1 MTTFKL
7 TPARPDRLALR
18 GVGFVPSVAL
28 SIDVDDLPN
37 EPVVAT
43 VLGAYVDESPGHIR
57 IGCLFENGSRLELG
71 HWPSWSAACD
81 LAVERA
87 EELYENSVPI
97 VFDKWLDDG
106 RKTKL
111 NVPAASFDFEEFAN
125 TWRDEKGQ
133 FAHKGYRYTKV
144 EPHKISMENAA
155 GDVVSIFDATA
166 DDAAGVPGLLTV
178 PVAEDV
184 LNSVCDTMD
193 RAPIKSGV
201 PDIVAIT
208 ASEMVEM
215 GANED
220 ALFSIDG
227 NTIYVNCGDH
237 GQEGSSRG
245 GLIQTD
251 RLRSPAVMELDDHF
265 GPGASQAQEMSKAR
279 FGAMQAMSML
289 HYDSEDRK
297 YRRKARSYRV
307 GDGSLLDYVSLP
319 MRVTRKDFSLHF
331 TEFVASHGSVDPSSG
346 TGHLAD
352 KLDWHDWE
360 MAPVPKY
367 KGDYWMGDKTLVAVG
382 SPSVSASDG
391 RLIEIGPDHD
401 VRVLRGGVDVTEEDF
416 LEDAGEELET
426 DDDATLTIEELA
438 NPWRDEQGRFAP
450 KGSMFSPS
458 GNLVPDVGN
467 KQGFDEITADEQRG
481 DSRPVSAAEF
491 QRLAGLGQAQLDDF
505 AANSAPIDGLDENWD
520 SIKSQ
525 AFDEAQESWGGSTID
540 ARTGEFLPDG
550 ADKYALTVKDE
561 GISTVFIPENSSRAD
576 FDVAMD
582 QAKERFRPILER
594 QNHYLGVFHDDD
606 LNRID
611 IDPVTVVNTVEEV
624 HTIGAATRAVGG
636 AYNFADGNG
645 YWPPY
650 VDPSLS
656 NDAATG
662 PLVAAAGEDDRHFKG
677 PGEWRRKA
685 KQAEGAP
692 DAPSET
698 DDDASLTIG
707 GVVALSNPFRDQMGR
722 FAEKGYA
729 TATEWGLN
737 RRFTKAD
744 HVADGGDGV
753 FTVETYDGVE
763 LKLSDPSGV
772 LDKSDAREALSGLA
786 DVLEMAPIDGPPP
799 EIRVLSI
806 RECAELYEGLGAD
819 KDLALEIATDSPG
832 MVIDPLAADLPDSPV
847 TRDDCVNTIWLIE
860 QGPKMSIDDPY
871 AKSRSQWN
879 ESAKTVN
886 GWRYT
891 VTHEYAHQRMYRGTD
906 PIERIDATMDKYV
919 RPDRSLRDPYTS
931 MSTYGMT
938 NIFESHAES
947 FADWAITAATT
958 YKRST
963 AAFDQGMG
971 WTHDLYNQIE
981 KVTGEYPDG
990 ERPAPPMEFTV
1001 ALATEPQE
1009 LPIAIIETP
1018 SGPVLIWADGKIEGN
1033 LIKRD
1038 QADLT
1043 IGGVVAFANP
1053 WRDENGRFAPK
1064 GYGSVGTTE
1073 SDVSDAASPVDD
1085 AVPSG
1090 GEAANPWDDVEHI
1103 VVPTWDE
1110 NGNVVVDPKAKVLA
1124 KDLREK
1130 AEKAEPEISTH
1141 LAELAGDENPVS
1153 YDPPPDGELY
1163 GFEYRLKAEDKI
1175 AEKIMRELDEKPEKL
1190 QGDIIAASQ
1199 EIKDAVRYTIHFQDE
1214 DFGERAQSIVDTLR
1228 DEGATINVKNTWP
1241 PELGKSYK
1249 GINAQV
1255 TRSDGLRYEIQ
1266 FHTEN
1271 SQAVKDTMHKIYEQ
1285 QRVLPNGSPEW
1296 TKLENEMAALSRDL
1310 PVPTGAVE
1318 VFEID
1323 GEVV

>member
-7 TPARPDRLALR
+7 IPARPDRLALR

-57 IGCLFENGSRLELG
+57 IGCLFENGCRLELG

-265 GPGASQAQEMSKAR
+265 GPGASQAREMSKAR

-367 KGDYWMGDKTLVAVG
+367 TGDYWMGDKTLVAVG

-416 LEDAGEELET
+416 LEDAGEEPET

-576 FDVAMD
+576 FDAAMD

-707 GVVALSNPFRDQMGR
+707 GVVA
-722 FAEKGYA
+722 
-729 TATEWGLN
+729 
-737 RRFTKAD
+737 
-744 HVADGGDGV
+744 
-753 FTVETYDGVE
+753 
-763 LKLSDPSGV
+763 
-772 LDKSDAREALSGLA
+772 
-786 DVLEMAPIDGPPP
+786 
-799 EIRVLSI
+799 
-806 RECAELYEGLGAD
+806 
-819 KDLALEIATDSPG
+819 
-832 MVIDPLAADLPDSPV
+832 
-847 TRDDCVNTIWLIE
+847 
-860 QGPKMSIDDPY
+860 
-871 AKSRSQWN
+871 
-879 ESAKTVN
+879 
-886 GWRYT
+886 
-891 VTHEYAHQRMYRGTD
+891 
-906 PIERIDATMDKYV
+906 
-919 RPDRSLRDPYTS
+919 
-931 MSTYGMT
+931 
-938 NIFESHAES
+938 
-947 FADWAITAATT
+947 
-958 YKRST
+958 
-963 AAFDQGMG
+963 
-971 WTHDLYNQIE
+971 
-981 KVTGEYPDG
+981 
-990 ERPAPPMEFTV
+990 
-1001 ALATEPQE
+1001 
-1009 LPIAIIETP
+1009 
-1018 SGPVLIWADGKIEGN
+1018 
-1033 LIKRD
+1033 
-1038 QADLT
+1038 
-1043 IGGVVAFANP
+1043 FANP

-1064 GYGSVGTTE
+1064 GYGPVGTTE
-1073 SDVSDAASPVDD
+1073 SDVSDAASPVDED
-1085 AVPSG
+1085 ASPG
-1090 GEAANPWDDVEHI
+1090 GEGTNPWDDVEHI

-1110 NGNVVVDPKAKVLA
+1110 NGNLIVDPKAKVLA

-1130 AEKAEPEISTH
+1130 AEQAEPEISAH
-1141 LAELAGDENPVS
+1141 LAELAGDVNPAS

-1163 GFEYRLKAEDKI
+1163 GYEYRLKAEDKI
-1175 AEKIMRELDEKPEKL
+1175 AEKIMRELEEKPEKL

-1296 TKLENEMAALSRDL
+1296 TKLENEMAALSQDL

>member
-1 MTTFKL
+1 MTTFQL
-7 TPARPDRLALR
+7 APARPDRLALR

-28 SIDVDDLPN
+28 SIDVDDLPA
-37 EPVVAT
+37 EPVVTT

-57 IGCLFENGSRLELG
+57 IGCMFENGSRLELG

-106 RKTKL
+106 RRKKL
-111 NVPAASFDFEEFAN
+111 DVPAASFNFEEFAN
-125 TWRDEKGQ
+125 TWRNAKGQ

-144 EPHKISMENAA
+144 EPHKVSMETWA
-155 GDVVSIFDATA
+155 GDVVSIVDATA

-178 PVAEDV
+178 PIAEDI
-184 LNSVCDTMD
+184 LNSVCDTLD
-193 RAPIKSGV
+193 RAPVKSGV
-201 PDIVAIT
+201 PEIIAIT
-208 ASEMVEM
+208 ASDMAEM
-215 GANED
+215 GADKD
-220 ALFSIDG
+220 ALFAVDD
-227 NTIYVNCGDH
+227 NTIYVNLGDH
-237 GQEGSSRG
+237 GQKWSFKDGPIPSK
-245 GLIQTD
+245 
-251 RLRSPAVMELDDHF
+251 RLRQQALLGLDDPL
-265 GPGASQAQEMSKAR
+265 GPASLQASKMTRAR
-279 FGAMQAMSML
+279 FGAMQSMALL
-289 HYDSEDRK
+289 HLYSEDRK
-297 YRRKARSYRV
+297 YQRKSRSYFV
-307 GDGSLLDYVSLP
+307 GSEPMKWYDYIAVP
-319 MRVTRKDFSLHF
+319 MQVGPKEFSLHF
-331 TEFVASHGSVDPSSG
+331 TEFVASVGVTNESSG
-346 TGHLAD
+346 TGKLAK
-352 KLDWHDWE
+352 KLGWYDWE
-360 MAPVPKY
+360 MDTRVPKF
-367 KGDYWMGDKTLVAVG
+367 KGEQENTLVASG
-382 SPSVSASDG
+382 SAPDG
-391 RLIEIGPDHD
+391 VIIEIGHDHD
-401 VRVLRGGVDVTEEDF
+401 VRLLRDGVDVTEEEYFF
-416 LEDAGEELET
+416 LNVGEEPEAP
-426 DDDATLTIEELA
+426 DAASLTIEELA

-491 QRLAGLGQAQLDDF
+491 QRLAGLGQAQLDEF

-561 GISTVFIPENSSRAD
+561 GISTVFIPENSSRSEFNA
-576 FDVAMD
+576 AMD

-656 NDAATG
+656 DDAAAG

-707 GVVALSNPFRDQMGR
+707 GVIALS
-722 FAEKGYA
+722 
-729 TATEWGLN
+729 
-737 RRFTKAD
+737 
-744 HVADGGDGV
+744 
-753 FTVETYDGVE
+753 
-763 LKLSDPSGV
+763 
-772 LDKSDAREALSGLA
+772 
-786 DVLEMAPIDGPPP
+786 
-799 EIRVLSI
+799 
-806 RECAELYEGLGAD
+806 
-819 KDLALEIATDSPG
+819 
-832 MVIDPLAADLPDSPV
+832 
-847 TRDDCVNTIWLIE
+847 
-860 QGPKMSIDDPY
+860 
-871 AKSRSQWN
+871 
-879 ESAKTVN
+879 
-886 GWRYT
+886 
-891 VTHEYAHQRMYRGTD
+891 
-906 PIERIDATMDKYV
+906 
-919 RPDRSLRDPYTS
+919 
-931 MSTYGMT
+931 
-938 NIFESHAES
+938 
-947 FADWAITAATT
+947 
-958 YKRST
+958 
-963 AAFDQGMG
+963 
-971 WTHDLYNQIE
+971 
-981 KVTGEYPDG
+981 
-990 ERPAPPMEFTV
+990 
-1001 ALATEPQE
+1001 
-1009 LPIAIIETP
+1009 
-1018 SGPVLIWADGKIEGN
+1018 
-1033 LIKRD
+1033 
-1038 QADLT
+1038 
-1043 IGGVVAFANP
+1043 NP

-1064 GYGSVGTTE
+1064 GYGAVKTTE

-1085 AVPSG
+1085 DVSSG
-1090 GEAANPWDDVEHI
+1090 GEAANSWEDVKHT

-1110 NGNVVVDPKAKVLA
+1110 NGNIVVDPKAKVLA

-1130 AEKAEPEISTH
+1130 AEKAEPEISAH
-1141 LAELAGDENPVS
+1141 LAELAGDDNPVS
-1153 YDPPPDGELY
+1153 YDPPPDGELFGY
-1163 GFEYRLKAEDKI
+1163 EHRLKSEAKI
-1175 AEKIMRELDEKPEKL
+1175 AEKIMRELEEKSEKL
-1190 QGDIIAASQ
+1190 DGDVIAASQ
-1199 EIKDAVRYTIHFQDE
+1199 EIKDAVRYTVHFKDE
-1214 DFGERAQSIVDTLR
+1214 DFGDRAQGIVDTLR

-1241 PELGKSYK
+1241 PESGKAYK

-1255 TRSDGLRYEIQ
+1255 TQPDGLRYEIQ

-1271 SQAVKDTMHKIYEQ
+1271 SQAVKDKMHKIYEQ
-1285 QRVLPNGSPEW
+1285 QRVLPNDSPEW
-1296 TKLENEMAALSRDL
+1296 MTLENEMAALSRDL

>member
-28 SIDVDDLPN
+28 SIDVDDLP
-37 EPVVAT
+37 EKPVVTT
-43 VLGAYVDESPGHIR
+43 VLGAYVDESPGHVR
-57 IGCLFENGSRLELG
+57 IGCVFENGGRLELG

-106 RKTKL
+106 RRTKL
-111 NVPAASFDFEEFAN
+111 NVPAASSNSEDFAN

-144 EPHKISMENAA
+144 EPHKVSMETWA
-155 GDVVSIFDATA
+155 GDVVTIVDSTA

-178 PVAEDV
+178 PIAEDI
-184 LNSVCDTMD
+184 LNSVCDTLD

-208 ASEMVEM
+208 ASEMAEM
-215 GANED
+215 GADKN
-220 ALFSIDG
+220 ALFSIDK
-227 NTIYVNCGDH
+227 NTIYVNLGDH
-237 GQEGSSRG
+237 GQEWNIKDGPIPSK
-245 GLIQTD
+245 
-251 RLRSPAVMELDDHF
+251 RLRQRAYMSLDSYF
-265 GPGASQAQEMSKAR
+265 GPASQAAHEMTNAR
-279 FGAMQAMSML
+279 FGAMQSMAML
-289 HYDSEDRK
+289 HLYSEDRK
-297 YRRKARSYRV
+297 YQRKARSYFV
-307 GDGSLLDYVSLP
+307 GAEPMKWHDYIAIPMQVSP
-319 MRVTRKDFSLHF
+319 KDFSLHF
-331 TEFVASHGSVDPSSG
+331 TEFVASHGWVVENSG
-346 TGHLAD
+346 TGKLAK
-352 KLDWHDWE
+352 KLGWHDWE
-360 MAPVPKY
+360 MDTRVPKF
-367 KGDYWMGDKTLVAVG
+367 KGEHYFGDDTLVAAG
-382 SPSVSASDG
+382 SSPDDAI
-391 RLIEIGPDHD
+391 IEIGHDLD
-401 VRVLRGGVDVTEEDF
+401 VRLLRDGVDVTEEEYFF
-416 LEDAGEELET
+416 LNVGEQPET
-426 DDDATLTIEELA
+426 DHDASLTIEELA

-491 QRLAGLGQAQLDDF
+491 QRLAGLGQAQLDEF

-561 GISTVFIPENSSRAD
+561 GISTVFIPENSSRSEFNA
-576 FDVAMD
+576 AMD

-656 NDAATG
+656 DDAATG

-698 DDDASLTIG
+698 DDDASLAIG
-707 GVVALSNPFRDQMGR
+707 GVVALSNP
-722 FAEKGYA
+722 
-729 TATEWGLN
+729 
-737 RRFTKAD
+737 
-744 HVADGGDGV
+744 
-753 FTVETYDGVE
+753 
-763 LKLSDPSGV
+763 
-772 LDKSDAREALSGLA
+772 
-786 DVLEMAPIDGPPP
+786 
-799 EIRVLSI
+799 
-806 RECAELYEGLGAD
+806 
-819 KDLALEIATDSPG
+819 
-832 MVIDPLAADLPDSPV
+832 
-847 TRDDCVNTIWLIE
+847 
-860 QGPKMSIDDPY
+860 
-871 AKSRSQWN
+871 
-879 ESAKTVN
+879 
-886 GWRYT
+886 
-891 VTHEYAHQRMYRGTD
+891 
-906 PIERIDATMDKYV
+906 
-919 RPDRSLRDPYTS
+919 
-931 MSTYGMT
+931 
-938 NIFESHAES
+938 
-947 FADWAITAATT
+947 
-958 YKRST
+958 
-963 AAFDQGMG
+963 
-971 WTHDLYNQIE
+971 
-981 KVTGEYPDG
+981 
-990 ERPAPPMEFTV
+990 
-1001 ALATEPQE
+1001 
-1009 LPIAIIETP
+1009 
-1018 SGPVLIWADGKIEGN
+1018 
-1033 LIKRD
+1033 
-1038 QADLT
+1038 
-1043 IGGVVAFANP
+1043 
-1053 WRDENGRFAPK
+1053 WRDAKGRFAPK

-1073 SDVSDAASPVDD
+1073 SDVSDAASPVDGD
-1085 AVPSG
+1085 VSPG
-1090 GEAANPWDDVEHI
+1090 GEAANPWDDVKHT
-1103 VVPTWDE
+1103 VKPTWDE
-1110 NGNVVVDPKAKVLA
+1110 NGNIIVDPKAKVLA

-1130 AEKAEPEISTH
+1130 AEKAEPEISAH
-1141 LAELAGDENPVS
+1141 LAELAGDANPAS
-1153 YDPPPDGELY
+1153 YDPPPDGELFGY
-1163 GFEYRLKAEDKI
+1163 DFRLKAEDKI
-1175 AEKIMRELDEKPEKL
+1175 AEKIMRELEEKPEKL
-1190 QGDIIAASQ
+1190 DGDIIAASQ
-1199 EIKDAVRYTIHFQDE
+1199 EIKDAVRYTVHFKDE
-1214 DFGERAQSIVDTLR
+1214 DFGERAQGIVNTLR

-1255 TRSDGLRYEIQ
+1255 TRADGLRYEIQ
-1266 FHTEN
+1266 FHTQN
-1271 SQAVKDTMHKIYEQ
+1271 SQAVKDTMHKIYEK